1 MSKGKDTSGIED
13 RTTSYHD
20 TERENCIGGGGC
32 WATRRVDKLEV
43 EKCEK
48 FELGE
53 EGEPQEKSNHRG
65 ECEFVEEIKESDNE
79 GDSRIQTGEGS
90 IEGENEFVDFEKGPE
105 IDEECEVEDVD
116 FESESERGE
125 ESNDDISVEDN
136 VSNPEE
142 GETTSDI
149 LESQV
154 ELQIE
159 ESGVDDSV
167 TDVVTPALK
176 LLIFNILMPC
186 VDIYFDSSLIL
197 RLHPQFWG
205 CILVIVS
212 GLLIHFIFTCFAW
225 WQAVTKCGGSSKAQ
239 KSKTKNSGPTISRV
253 LRQK

>member
-1 MSKGKDTSGIED
+1 MIL
-13 RTTSYHD
+13 
-20 TERENCIGGGGC
+20 REK
-32 WATRRVDKLEV
+32 TVLE
-43 EKCEK
+43 K
-48 FELGE
+48 ELGE
-53 EGEPQEKSNHRG
+53 EGEPQEKSDHRG
-65 ECEFVEEIKESDNE
+65 EHEFVGEIKESDNE
-79 GDSRIQTGEGS
+79 GDCRIQTGEGS
-90 IEGENEFVDFEKGPE
+90 IEWENEFVEFEKGPDM
-105 IDEECEVEDVD
+105 DEECEVEEVD
-116 FESESERGE
+116 FEKESESERGE
-125 ESNDDISVEDN
+125 ESEDDISAEDN
-136 VSNPEE
+136 VSNPEVVA
-142 GETTSDI
+142 TTSNI

-154 ELQIE
+154 EIQVE
-159 ESGVDDSV
+159 ESGVDENV

-197 RLHPQFWG
+197 RLYPQFWG

>member
-1 MSKGKDTSGIED
+1 MIL
-13 RTTSYHD
+13 
-20 TERENCIGGGGC
+20 REK
-32 WATRRVDKLEV
+32 TVLE
-43 EKCEK
+43 K
-48 FELGE
+48 ELGE
-53 EGEPQEKSNHRG
+53 EGEPQEKSDHRG
-65 ECEFVEEIKESDNE
+65 EHEFVGEIKESDNE
-79 GDSRIQTGEGS
+79 GDCRIQTGEGS
-90 IEGENEFVDFEKGPE
+90 IEWESEFVEFEKGPDM
-105 IDEECEVEDVD
+105 DEECEVEEVD
-116 FESESERGE
+116 FEKESERRE
-125 ESNDDISVEDN
+125 ESEDDISAEDN
-136 VSNPEE
+136 VSNPEVVA
-142 GETTSDI
+142 TTSNI

-154 ELQIE
+154 EIQVE
-159 ESGVDDSV
+159 ESGVDENV

-197 RLHPQFWG
+197 RLYPQFWG

>member
-1 MSKGKDTSGIED
+1 METG
-13 RTTSYHD
+13 
-20 TERENCIGGGGC
+20 
-32 WATRRVDKLEV
+32 
-43 EKCEK
+43 
-48 FELGE
+48 GE
-53 EGEPQEKSNHRG
+53 ETQ
-65 ECEFVEEIKESDNE
+65 ESDSE
-79 GDSRIQTGEGS
+79 GHCQIQAGEGN
-90 IEGENEFVDFEKGPE
+90 IEGENYIDIEKEPDM
-105 IDEECEVEDVD
+105 DEECEVKGEVD
-116 FESESERGE
+116 LEKKSDATEEEESESKGANKIKKGVIKDNSDRGE
-125 ESNDDISVEDN
+125 DSEDDISAGGNRNNLEV
-136 VSNPEE
+136 
-142 GETTSDI
+142 GETVSDA

-154 ELQIE
+154 EVQVE
-159 ESGVDDSV
+159 ESVVDDNV

-197 RLHPQFWG
+197 RLYPQFWG